1 MQFRPICLGL
11 AIACLAAGA
20 EPDIRLAVAAQAADR
35 NVISKLIAEHADVNA
50 ALGDGATALH
60 WAASRDD
67 VATARLLIAAGA
79 KPNPKTRVAGLTP
92 LFAAATNGS
101 AEMIELLARA
111 GADVNAA
118 DSTGATVLMAA
129 ATSGSEAAV
138 RALLS
143 HGARVN
149 ATENSHGY
157 TAIFFAASA
166 GRSGVITLLAQHGAD
181 LRITSKVTRLVAEKS
196 VVDDD
201 DYPLDAE
208 VILHNN
214 LPPGDKE
221 AKAALA
227 GRRANAEV
235 AGGLTALL
243 LAARDNKPAAVK
255 ALLDSG
261 AAINQPAASD
271 QTTPL
276 LMAAINGH
284 WEVGKLLVDHG
295 ADPNLVNA
303 DGLTPLYAVIDAEWA
318 PIGGSANPQTGQE
331 KITHIDFL
339 RTLLEKGANA
349 NARLGR
355 KLWYRP
361 TAHDQMWVG
370 TPGSTAFWRAAQATD
385 VAAMKVLVE
394 HGANPKLASNEND
407 TPLMMAAGI
416 GWAGNFSRNA
426 PDGVAAAVRYCL
438 DLGIDPNLQDSTGY
452 TALDGAAW
460 RGENDAV
467 KLLVE
472 RGAKLDTR
480 TYRNWSATDFANG
493 PSLRTTVPVPHAD
506 TVALL
511 RQLGAPA
518 LTQHADE
525 DILGVIKRP
534 APVKK

>member
-1 MQFRPICLGL
+1 MKGMLLRPARMIVAVAL
-11 AIACLAAGA
+11 ATAAAYAQGDGASPLYLAA
-20 EPDIRLAVAAQAADR
+20 AADDVPAAR
-35 NVISKLIAEHADVNA
+35 RLITAGADVN
-50 ALGDGATALH
+50 T
-60 WAASRDD
+60 R
-67 VATARLLIAAGA
+67 
-79 KPNPKTRVAGLTP
+79 TRVAGLTP
-92 LFAAATNGS
+92 LFAAATNGD
-101 AEMIELLARA
+101 AAMIELLAKA

-118 DSTGATVLMAA
+118 DSTGATVLMSA

-138 RALLS
+138 RALLN
-143 HGARVN
+143 HGAKVD
-149 ATENSHGY
+149 ATENAHTY

-166 GRSGVITLLAQHGAD
+166 GRGDVIRVLAQHHAKLD
-181 LRITSKVTRLVAEKS
+181 LTSKVTRLVAEKS
-196 VVDDD
+196 IVDDD

-227 GRRANAEV
+227 GRRASAEIT
-235 AGGLTALL
+235 GGLTPLL
-243 LAARDNKPAAVK
+243 LAARDNQVEAVK
-255 ALLDSG
+255 ALLDSDAG
-261 AAINQPAASD
+261 IDQPSASD
-271 QTTPL
+271 KTTPL
-276 LMAAINGH
+276 VMAAINGH
-284 WEVGKLLVDHG
+284 WDLAMYLVGRG
-295 ADPNLVNA
+295 ANPNLANA
-303 DGLTPLYAVIDAEWA
+303 DGLAPLYAVIDAQWA

-331 KITHIDFL
+331 KTSHVDL
-339 RTLLEKGANA
+339 MRALLEKGANP

-385 VAAMKVLVE
+385 LAAMKVLIE
-394 HGANPKLASNEND
+394 HRADPKISSNEAD
-407 TPLMMAAGI
+407 TPLMMASGI

-426 PDGVAAAVRYCL
+426 PDGVLAAVRYCL
-438 DLGIDPNLQDSTGY
+438 DLGIDPNLQDATGY

-472 RGAKLDTR
+472 RGARLDTR

-493 PSLRTTVPVPHAD
+493 PSLRTTVPVPHPD
-506 TVALL
+506 TVSLL
-511 RQLGAPA
+511 QQLGAPP
-518 LTQHADE
+518 LLQHADE

-534 APVKK
+534 PK